1 MQLYTDMITVT
12 CVRGCCSHFV
22 FSINMLFDGALKP
35 HCDLFS
41 CLQIERGNIIF
52 VFTLLILAKLLNGTL
67 GDVCGIEKNKEDS
80 NINSFF
86 FFFRFVKLFRVISNL
101 LLHLMDQ
108 RTCFSQQNQDNN
120 TRTLA
125 QTCQT
130 EA

>member
-1 MQLYTDMITVT
+1 MQLHTDMITVT
-12 CVRGCCSHFV
+12 CVRGCCSRFV
-22 FSINMLFDGALKP
+22 FSINMLFDGTLKP

-41 CLQIERGNIIF
+41 CLQIEWGYIIF
-52 VFTLLILAKLLNGTL
+52 VFALLILAKLLNGTL
-67 GDVCGIEKNKEDS
+67 GDVCGIEKNKEDG

-86 FFFRFVKLFRVISNL
+86 FRFEQLFRVISNL

-108 RTCFSQQNQDNN
+108 RACFSQQNQDNN